1 MLGPRPTPVQPA
13 YRTGSTYTGVDESV
27 VGCKP
32 GIVKTVVKVDEGVYK
47 TREVKL
53 TLRYGGYD
61 PDTYDGADGL
71 VLSLTLPAKWL
82 DGGVPI
88 RRLRDAFIGHY
99 RKKRPSARLA
109 AAADEEWGLAI
120 KDESMLLFSKKRLDD
135 DADLTKAL
143 YDRQEVYAMTA
154 WDWEDHEAKLAE
166 LRKAVVDDLAHTMR
180 HVIHEPESIAPVVS
194 RAQILPGATF
204 VVLAGWYKQQCVLVT
219 PEHTIADLKAYLHH
233 KNGPR
238 MPMEALDIGLRTAD
252 DSIEVLDG
260 ALTLQ
265 QVYEQS
271 IAAAATL
278 AKRLA
283 ASSGAALPDAP
294 DLPADSPLAAV
305 AAAAAPAHVAQVQAL
320 RRHAQQV
327 AAPLEGQLAADGHQ
341 PLRDAARLDHL
352 AVLLVLRAR
361 LLEVRVGRARGR
373 RGCPRRLVRVA
384 RRTCTSSRRGARGR
398 PRSVSRVSRADLVA
412 YLVALHLASEHGLQ
426 VLGPRAAQAIA
437 QAAVER
443 VA

>member
-1 MLGPRPTPVQPA
+1 MVDALEQDWEPGQRLARRVGRLARLHDSGVLQRPDAEGNRLWLG
-13 YRTGSTYTGVDESV
+13 E
-27 VGCKP
+27 VGH
-32 GIVKTVVKVDEGVYK
+32 
-47 TREVKL
+47 
-53 TLRYGGYD
+53 
-61 PDTYDGADGL
+61 GAG
-71 VLSLTLPAKWL
+71 
-82 DGGVPI
+82 
-88 RRLRDAFIGHY
+88 RRLL
-99 RKKRPSARLA
+99 LA
-109 AAADEEWGLAI
+109 
-120 KDESMLLFSKKRLDD
+120 
-135 DADLTKAL
+135 
-143 YDRQEVYAMTA
+143 V
-154 WDWEDHEAKLAE
+154 
-166 LRKAVVDDLAHTMR
+166 
-180 HVIHEPESIAPVVS
+180 
-194 RAQILPGATF
+194 
-204 VVLAGWYKQQCVLVT
+204 C
-219 PEHTIADLKAYLHH
+219 
-233 KNGPR
+233 
-238 MPMEALDIGLRTAD
+238 
-252 DSIEVLDG
+252 
-260 ALTLQ
+260 
-265 QVYEQS
+265 
-271 IAAAATL
+271 
-278 AKRLA
+278 
-283 ASSGAALPDAP
+283 ASVH
-294 DLPADSPLAAV
+294 AAV